1 MKYSLDGQNETKLPQ
16 RFPLLPQ
23 HTVWGSVPML
33 PQILKSHLTMYTV
46 FTFHVLMWPK
56 WTITQNNCARNCNTH
71 MVSCPTQL
79 RWFTP
84 ASYEQL
90 LNFCS
95 PSLQVPF
102 NQTYYNMSLPSQT
115 SWTFA
120 LLPPTQTHTIYRS
133 ADFIIILSSHRYTA
147 LTFPPNGNTWPSLGQ
162 ISTDR
167 HHETISSVT
176 PLHSV
181 FLSFL
186 WHLDFISPRCSSLP
200 PARTSLS
207 CNITYSSFRRPIS
220 SLPSL
225 FVKRHLAF
233 INPSFPVGTFLTH
246 PSCLSPFPQIYSK
259 CLTKL
264 FRTVLFSAVCEP
276 PSSDMYAWH
285 DALALFNYRDA
296 E

>member
-16 RFPLLPQ
+16 WFPLLPQ

-56 WTITQNNCARNCNTH
+56 WTIAQNNCARNCNTH

-102 NQTYYNMSLPSQT
+102 NQTYYNISLPSQT

-167 HHETISSVT
+167 HHETISSVS

-181 FLSFL
+181 FLSFFPL
-186 WHLDFISPRCSSLP
+186 TSWLHLSSLLIAP
-200 PARTSLS
+200 TRSHLSLLQHH
-207 CNITYSSFRRPIS
+207 IFIIS
-220 SLPSL
+220 SAD
-225 FVKRHLAF
+225 F
-233 INPSFPVGTFLTH
+233 
-246 PSCLSPFPQIYSK
+246 
-259 CLTKL
+259 
-264 FRTVLFSAVCEP
+264 FS
-276 PSSDMYAWH
+276 
-285 DALALFNYRDA
+285 ALALCQTTSCIYKSILSRWNIFNSSVLSLSFPSDLQQMFDQAVPHCIIQRRVWA
-296 E
+296 AVIRHVCLTWCIGSV